1 MNSGEGIRKT
11 THRKPNS
18 ATPALTL
25 VLPISQVLEVLFQK
39 NVKTLRMSL
48 SNP

>member
-1 MNSGEGIRKT
+1 MT
-11 THRKPNS
+11 THRTPNN

-25 VLPISQVLEVLFQK
+25 VYPISQVLEVLFQK

-48 SNP
+48 SIL